1 MAEKDAQNGYGSTTI
16 PANISPESDVRPQM
30 HTDDKPDTGVN
41 LEIDGYL
48 RVKSDV
54 DQSSGQEQTAS
65 GKNKYPHKSR
75 KNPHKSQ
82 SRETYAAID
91 LGTNNCRL
99 LIVELNN

>member
-16 PANISPESDVRPQM
+16 PENISPEKDVHPQM

-48 RVKSDV
+48 RVKSDD

-82 SRETYAAID
+82 SRETYAAIG
-91 LGTNNCRL
+91 LGTNLPIVNC
-99 LIVELNN
+99 